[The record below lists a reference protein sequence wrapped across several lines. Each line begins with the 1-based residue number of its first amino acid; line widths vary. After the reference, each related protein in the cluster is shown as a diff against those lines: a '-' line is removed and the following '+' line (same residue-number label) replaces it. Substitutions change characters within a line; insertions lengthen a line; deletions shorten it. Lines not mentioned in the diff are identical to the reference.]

1 MLALLLT
8 LGAPVRDELGGA
20 LVPDAERSPKCCLCP
35 WSQEATV
42 WMCGR
47 LTKAAAKKAHVYQM
61 WQQHVQKCQKR
72 MCYVAESS
80 TGCRGTC
87 KNHMPP
93 WVRGKLQK
101 NPWDGKDGTVASMLA
116 VGETTPS
123 DCSTVSDFM
132 VECMPT
138 YASAS
143 KAKKWDTIRTT
154 EDKDLKKALS
164 PPDDVVQSFDARKV
178 FAHMC
183 QERTPT
189 NMGLTHK
196 LLVTF
201 SLTDAAENSCIEG
214 FEVEYSDT
222 EPRMVGGAYARKSG
236 ANRVG
241 RGGGG
246 DVFAVTN
253 YVPLPEHKEQQTYAG
268 ARPHPHLVIKS
279 SYASSLDR
287 FAEQVRETY
296 WQRTCRAMMPPEVR
310 DIILPAWL
318 VRRQDEPQELI
329 GPVMPRLAMSLHDA
343 LQPIG
348 RGGHLIHRD
357 RMAAIAQQLF
367 LSLAVMHR
375 AKISHN
381 DLKPE
386 NILLRCNQAGAAP
399 PPSPSPTMCADR
411 PSYVFSL
418 TQARGCHLERS
429 TSGPISRVKGDPGGD
444 FGRLLLMQGSL
455 RARRRMRAFSASASP

>member
-20 LVPDAERSPKCCLCP
+20 LVPDAERNPKCCLCP

-42 WMCGR
+42 WRCGR
-47 LTKAAAKKAHVYQM
+47 LTNDAAKKAHVFQM
-61 WQQHVQKCQKR
+61 WQQHRQKCHKR

-80 TGCRGTC
+80 TECRTTC

-93 WVRGKLQK
+93 WVRGKLQTK
-101 NPWDGKDGTVASMLA
+101 DWNGKDGTVASMLA
-116 VGETTPS
+116 VGETAPS
-123 DCSTVSDFM
+123 DCSRFHGVM
-132 VECMPT
+132 AECMPT
-138 YASAS
+138 YAPAS

-154 EDKDLKKALS
+154 ADKHLKKALS

-183 QERTPT
+183 QEK
-189 NMGLTHK
+189 MSLTHK

-214 FEVEYSDT
+214 FEVEYRDT

-241 RGGGG
+241 RGGGAYIY
-246 DVFAVTN
+246 AVTN

-268 ARPHPHLVIKS
+268 ARPHPRLVIKWP
-279 SYASSLDR
+279 YALDLDR

-296 WQRTCRAMMPPEVR
+296 WQRTCRAMMPPEAR

-318 VRRQDEPQELI
+318 VRRQNKPEELL

-343 LQPIG
+343 VQPIG
-348 RGGHLIHRD
+348 GHVIPRD

-386 NILLRCNQAGAAP
+386 NILLRCNQAGTAP
-399 PPSPSPTMCADR
+399 PPSPSPTVCADR
-411 PSYVFSL
+411 PSNVFSL
-418 TQARGCHLERS
+418 TQARGRHLERS
-429 TSGPISRVKGDPGGD
+429 TSGPISRMKGEPGGD
-444 FGRLLLMQGSL
+444 YGGLLLKGSS